1 MIDRLEDRSADIM
14 SEMLEMHDG
23 DDAEVTEH
31 ERGSFDNAE
40 WLAEELKAVDD
51 LRSRVGRNI
60 IRE

>member
-1 MIDRLEDRSADIM
+1 
-14 SEMLEMHDG
+14 MHDG
-23 DDAEVTEH
+23 EPEVTEH